1 MTDEWFTTGQAA
13 VQLGVSR
20 STVVRHI
27 DAGNIEA
34 YRLPRGHWRI
44 SRSVI
49 EELRRTGLA
58 TAGDDAG
65 LHGRQA

>member
-1 MTDEWFTTGQAA
+1 VTDEWLTTGQAA
-13 VQLGVSR
+13 MRLGVSR

-27 DAGNIEA
+27 DAGHINA
-34 YRLPRGHWRI
+34 YRLPGGHWRI
-44 SRSVI
+44 SKSVI

-65 LHGRQA
+65 IHIQQA